1 MGRIALKQSMMGIVD
16 LPTCAKMNKDVY
28 GNLSKFS
35 KNWISGP
42 THQMR
47 RQ

>member
-42 THQMR
+42 TH
-47 RQ
+47 